1 MANRSQRWAAMATK
15 SQRRALLVG
24 GVIAIPL
31 AATDIVLVLKR
42 MFPDSVA
49 VNYVGPALSIVG
61 VVMFL
66 RYVTRHP

>member
-1 MANRSQRWAAMATK
+1 MAAK

-24 GVIAIPL
+24 GLIAIPL

-49 VNYVGPALSIVG
+49 VNYLGPALAVIG

>member
-49 VNYVGPALSIVG
+49 VNYVGPAPIVG